1 MLSLPNNTMNRY
13 LRASS
18 LSAYADCGAYES
30 KPFDTKIT
38 KSGTERHAALETW
51 LRDNDQ
57 TLLKTLPSEDREGV
71 EWAYD
76 YIKLNTSAEH
86 LIEYEQSASVE
97 IDGVKVSGRF
107 DVVSHDQGFDLKWR
121 ILTDKSYEP
130 QIAFY
135 SLMAMAKNKVDHFT
149 YHLLYGQPKIA
160 KIIKFTPQ
168 SAEAIVRKSVANA
181 KKGEAKACGWCS
193 WCKHA
198 ASCPAL
204 GQAVV
209 KVSKGWLKEIES
221 FDANQL
227 TDPKMLSTALV
238 IARALKPWQESIE
251 AKAKEAALAGQ
262 ALEGFKLTERNLP
275 RKITDLN
282 RAFNIIA
289 KETGMNAE
297 EFMRCCN
304 LQQGNLVDAVAE
316 AMAIPKTKA
325 RELVKGLLA
334 EVYQPLQ
341 KTKGLTRKA
350 AS

>member
-1 MLSLPNNTMNRY
+1 
-13 LRASS
+13 
-18 LSAYADCGAYES
+18 
-30 KPFDTKIT
+30 
-38 KSGTERHAALETW
+38 
-51 LRDNDQ
+51 
-57 TLLKTLPSEDREGV
+57 
-71 EWAYD
+71 
-76 YIKLNTSAEH
+76 
-86 LIEYEQSASVE
+86 
-97 IDGVKVSGRF
+97 
-107 DVVSHDQGFDLKWR
+107 
-121 ILTDKSYEP
+121 
-130 QIAFY
+130 
-135 SLMAMAKNKVDHFT
+135 
-149 YHLLYGQPKIA
+149 
-160 KIIKFTPQ
+160 
-168 SAEAIVRKSVANA
+168 
-181 KKGEAKACGWCS
+181 
-193 WCKHA
+193 
-198 ASCPAL
+198 
-204 GQAVV
+204 
-209 KVSKGWLKEIES
+209 
-221 FDANQL
+221 L

-251 AKAKEAALAGQ
+251 AKAKEAALSGQ